1 MKTLM
6 FSCLTPSPLE
16 DCFANLPVDK
26 FNENDTQTIAPLQAL
41 GSEVSHVLEMLSDN
55 KEISF
60 TRQSCVYVK
69 HHSPHYTVLPLGYVS
84 NNG

>member
-1 MKTLM
+1 MKSLM

-55 KEISF
+55 KEMAF
-60 TRQSCVYVK
+60 TRQSQKRDAFIVFMSSTTRRTIPFY
-69 HHSPHYTVLPLGYVS
+69 P
-84 NNG
+84 